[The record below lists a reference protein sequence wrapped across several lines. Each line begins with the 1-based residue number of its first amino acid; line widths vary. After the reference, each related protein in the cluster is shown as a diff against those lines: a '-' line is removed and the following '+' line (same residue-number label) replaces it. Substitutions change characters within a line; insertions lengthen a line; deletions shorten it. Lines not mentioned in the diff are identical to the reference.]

1 MVLQKSING
10 GILLF
15 DKQMLKQLEKMF
27 GKMNPAQK
35 EKLAGIM
42 KDEESIKQA
51 LSKIDPQKAKKV
63 AQSLN
68 LDGFNQEELGK
79 MAEKITQN
87 PEMIQELDKNK

>member
-1 MVLQKSING
+1 M
-10 GILLF
+10 F

>member
-1 MVLQKSING
+1 
-10 GILLF
+10 
-15 DKQMLKQLEKMF
+15 MF